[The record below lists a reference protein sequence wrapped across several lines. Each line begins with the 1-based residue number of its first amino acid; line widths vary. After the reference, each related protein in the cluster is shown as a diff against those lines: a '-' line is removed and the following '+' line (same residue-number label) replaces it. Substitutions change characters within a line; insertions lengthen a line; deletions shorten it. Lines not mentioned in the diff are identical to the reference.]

1 MQALQGTACIIT
13 GDLYDTLNAKTAH
26 GLVRDSQRFEILG
39 LIDTVSA
46 GKDAGELLDGRNRN
60 IPIEATLEHLL
71 EKCGRT
77 PEYAIIGMATKG
89 GFLPESLYP
98 IIEEVLG
105 RGIDVING
113 LHQPLSEIQIFQQ
126 LSEKNNVHIYDIRK
140 SKSFRELHFWKGK
153 TKDIPALKIAVLG
166 TDCGLGKRTTA
177 KLLTNALNA
186 AGIKTGMIYTGQ
198 TGWMQGIQHGFIF
211 DATPNDFIPGELEH
225 AIVSCYE
232 DLKPEV
238 ILMEG
243 QASLRNPGGPCG
255 SEFIISATA
264 DAVILQHHPTR
275 THFMHLENYPAFIP
289 DPADEIKLIEH
300 LGAPTWAVTLNTR
313 GLSPEEIV
321 ENKARIASG
330 LDIPVVCP
338 IEDGLDDIVELIKG
352 KRIAEI

>member
-1 MQALQGTACIIT
+1 MQALRGTACIIT
-13 GDLYDTLNAKTAH
+13 GDLYNTINAKTAH
-26 GLVRDSQRFEILG
+26 GLVRESQRFQILG
-39 LIDTVSA
+39 IIDTVSA
-46 GKDAGELLDGRNRN
+46 GKDAGDLLDGHHRD
-60 IPIEATLEHLL
+60 IPIESTLDHLL
-71 EKCGRT
+71 NKCGKT

-89 GFLPESLYP
+89 GYLPESLYP

-113 LHQPLSEIQIFQQ
+113 LHQPLSEIQIFKD
-126 LSEKNNVHIYDIRK
+126 LSEKNQVHIYDIRK
-140 SKSFRELHFWKGK
+140 SKPFNELHFWQGK
-153 TKDIPALKIAVLG
+153 TKDVPALKIAVLG

-177 KLLTNALNA
+177 KLLTNALNM

-264 DAVILQHHPTR
+264 NAVILQHHPAR
-275 THFMHLENYPAFIP
+275 THFTHLENYPAFIP
-289 DPADEIKLIEH
+289 DPADEIKLIQH
-300 LGAPTWAVTLNTR
+300 LGAPTWAVTLNTS
-313 GLSPEEIV
+313 GLSPEEISK
-321 ENKARIASG
+321 NKSRIAAS

-338 IEDGLDDIVELIKG
+338 LEDGLVEIVELIKT
-352 KRIAEI
+352 KLISKI